1 MPLHLANDVLLLDL
15 PLEAPQRALE
25 GFVISKAY
33 LSQVKFTCLSN
44 IKIQL
49 YNSALKSSSKIQIQA
64 RCL

>member
-49 YNSALKSSSKIQIQA
+49 
-64 RCL
+64 